1 MTVNTSKFHDSLQA
15 LENIPKIK
23 LPNVGGDLPSH
34 WIFVGRALSH
44 ARASQARVALSW
56 LNLAAQAMR
65 NQLNVSSRTVI
76 ELTPAMTEHFAPK
89 PVPAAVILNDD
100 ARPGEG
106 PHQVSPQQERP
117 SIPNQPADAPQ
128 TSGDLH
134 IIFRS
139 PIAKLPLDAP
149 LTDRQLDYCRFVLRY
164 GPTHPEFNDCSR
176 RLDAETKTR
185 ATA

>member
-1 MTVNTSKFHDSLQA
+1 MCSRPLRGAFRVTIHFFFPFPEMTVNTSKFHDSLQA

-23 LPNVGGDLPSH
+23 LSNVGGDLPSH

-100 ARPGEG
+100 ARPG
-106 PHQVSPQQERP
+106 
-117 SIPNQPADAPQ
+117 
-128 TSGDLH
+128 DLH

-164 GPTHPEFNDCSR
+164 GPTHPEFSDCSR

>member
-1 MTVNTSKFHDSLQA
+1 MCSRPLRGAFRVTIHFFFPFPEMTVNTSKFHDSLQA

-44 ARASQARVALSW
+44 ARASQARVALSC

-117 SIPNQPADAPQ
+117 SIPNQPARCTANFGRPPHNFPLSHRQTAP
-128 TSGDLH
+128 
-134 IIFRS
+134 
-139 PIAKLPLDAP
+139 
-149 LTDRQLDYCRFVLRY
+149 
-164 GPTHPEFNDCSR
+164 
-176 RLDAETKTR
+176 
-185 ATA
+185 